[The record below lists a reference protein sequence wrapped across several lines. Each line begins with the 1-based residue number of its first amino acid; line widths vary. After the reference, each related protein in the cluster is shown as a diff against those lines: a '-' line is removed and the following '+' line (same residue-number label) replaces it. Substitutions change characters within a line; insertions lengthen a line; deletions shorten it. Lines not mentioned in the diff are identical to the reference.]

1 MRRVGTLSML
11 VEQHRALWLHCEKC
25 SHAAK
30 MPIDD
35 SMARHGN
42 LELQVVLEH
51 AVCTRCGGRW
61 PDVTLQ
67 VPPDNTPK
75 VKQ

>member
-1 MRRVGTLSML
+1 MMA
-11 VEQHRALWLHCEKC
+11 EQRRALWLHCEKC
-25 SHAAK
+25 FHAAE
-30 MPIDD
+30 MVIPHLIE
-35 SMARHGN
+35 RHGN
-42 LELQVVLEH
+42 LELQVVLER

-67 VPPDNTPK
+67 VPPDASK

>member
-1 MRRVGTLSML
+1 ML

-25 SHAAK
+25 HHAAK
-30 MPIDD
+30 MAINDLM
-35 SMARHGN
+35 SRHGN
-42 LELQVVLEH
+42 LELQVVLER

-67 VPPDNTPK
+67 VPPVNAPK